1 MNGLKIFI
9 LSIATYSFLR
19 IPDVY
24 STKKLSSILD
34 LKLHEI
40 NPLVVFLN
48 EKIGFNQTMVIT
60 WIIFA
65 PIVGLF
71 DYLTST
77 VFNFPIFAAIF
88 GSTHLLAAANN
99 LQIYFKI
106 QIEGPETVQQY
117 TYEMIAKLR
126 KLPRREKIIFLLKNN
141 FYDIFLGLYCF
152 FIIIS
157 IYLSDL
163 LQNILFHGLQISQL
177 LINLSLAM
185 AISLLMFFPTVAL
198 GLIIISIRRIK
209 FKGIFIEQKRI
220 YVKIPVKV
228 VELALKKAKKVN
240 AEFISI
246 PIQVKNYK

>member
-163 LQNILFHGLQISQL
+163 LQ
-177 LINLSLAM
+177 
-185 AISLLMFFPTVAL
+185 FFPTVAL